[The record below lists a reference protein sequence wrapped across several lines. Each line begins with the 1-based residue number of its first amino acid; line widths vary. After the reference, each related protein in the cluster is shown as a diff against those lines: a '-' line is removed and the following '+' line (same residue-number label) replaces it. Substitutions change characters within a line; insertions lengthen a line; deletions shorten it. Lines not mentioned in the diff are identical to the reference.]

1 MTDSPMARLGTG
13 DSTTRGKFIAG
24 RRRDMVQFMVEADE
38 KAAARRTTR
47 SRGGAP
53 APLSGTEALVL
64 QNPTRALAALVL
76 DAGITTAEAKKML
89 GL

>member
-1 MTDSPMARLGTG
+1 LCFVVGVVPELG
-13 DSTTRGKFIAG
+13 
-24 RRRDMVQFMVEADE
+24 
-38 KAAARRTTR
+38 TTR
-47 SRGGAP
+47 SRRGAP

-76 DAGITTAEAKKML
+76 DAGITTVEAKKML

>member
-1 MTDSPMARLGTG
+1 
-13 DSTTRGKFIAG
+13 
-24 RRRDMVQFMVEADE
+24 MVHNEFMLEADE

-47 SRGGAP
+47 SRRGAP

-76 DAGITTAEAKKML
+76 DAGITTAEAKAML

>member
-1 MTDSPMARLGTG
+1 
-13 DSTTRGKFIAG
+13 
-24 RRRDMVQFMVEADE
+24 MVEADE

-47 SRGGAP
+47 SRRGAP
-53 APLSGTEALVL
+53 ALLSGTEALVL

-76 DAGITTAEAKKML
+76 GASITTAEAKTML